1 MTTVG
6 DGFAWPFQDPQWPAK
21 ILLQG
26 LIALIP
32 VVGWISL
39 AGWLVLT
46 IDHYR
51 TGRHDLP
58 SPGFHLERGVVL
70 FLVYLAYVV
79 VFSIPGA
86 ILQGSGN
93 ANDNPGTE
101 ALGNLLGLGLSLL
114 LAFLAPSIIL
124 HTYRSGFNGGFDLSG
139 IWQMATANA
148 SNTVVA
154 GLVIVAASFISVIGF
169 GLCCVGAIF
178 TIPYGAAITAGAV
191 TWYEHVTATPPAPP
205 AGYERAEPHGS
216 ALPNTP
222 YLEA

>member
-1 MTTVG
+1 MTSVG
-6 DGFAWPFQDPQWPAK
+6 DGFAWAFQDSQWPSK

-26 LIALIP
+26 LIAFIP

-39 AGWLVLT
+39 VGWLVLT

-58 SPGFHLERGVVL
+58 PPGFHLERGIVL
-70 FLVYLAYVV
+70 FLVYVAYAV

-93 ANDNPGTE
+93 ANANPGTE
-101 ALGNLLGLGLSLL
+101 MLGNLLDAVLILL

-139 IWQMATANA
+139 IWQMATANT

-154 GLVIVAASFISVIGF
+154 GLVIVAAS
-169 GLCCVGAIF
+169 LQ
-178 TIPYGAAITAGAV
+178 
-191 TWYEHVTATPPAPP
+191 P
-205 AGYERAEPHGS
+205 AGRARRIKRRAEPLGS
-216 ALPNTP
+216 ALRTP
-222 YLEA
+222 LTLEA

>member
-1 MTTVG
+1 MTSVG
-6 DGFAWPFQDPQWPAK
+6 DGFAWPFQDPQWPSK

-26 LIALIP
+26 LIAFIP

-39 AGWLVLT
+39 IGWLVLT

-51 TGRHDLP
+51 TGRNDLP
-58 SPGFHLERGVVL
+58 PPGFHLERGIVL
-70 FLVYLAYVV
+70 FLVYVAYAV

-93 ANDNPGTE
+93 ANANPGTE
-101 ALGNLLGLGLSLL
+101 MLGNLLDAVLILL

-139 IWQMATANA
+139 IWQMATANT

-154 GLVIVAASFISVIGF
+154 GLVIVAASLISAIGF
-169 GLCCVGAIF
+169 PICCVGAIF

-191 TWYEHVTATPPAPP
+191 TWYDHVTANPPAMP
-205 AGYERAEPHGS
+205 AA
-216 ALPNTP
+216 
-222 YLEA
+222 

>member
-1 MTTVG
+1 MTSVG
-6 DGFAWPFQDPQWPAK
+6 DGFVWPFHDLQWPSK
-21 ILLQG
+21 VLLQG

-39 AGWLVLT
+39 AGWLVIT

-58 SPGFHLERGVVL
+58 PPGFHLERGVVL
-70 FLVYLAYVV
+70 FVVYVAYVV

-93 ANDNPGTE
+93 ANANPGTE
-101 ALGNLLGLGLSLL
+101 TLGNLLDAVLVLL

-154 GLVIVAASFISVIGF
+154 GLVIVAASFIGAIGF
-169 GLCCVGAIF
+169 VFCCAGAIF
-178 TIPYGAAITAGAV
+178 TLPYGAVITAAAV
-191 TWYEHVTATPPAPP
+191 TWYEHVTANPPPVPAAP
-205 AGYERAEPHGS
+205 AA
-216 ALPNTP
+216 
-222 YLEA
+222 

>member
-1 MTTVG
+1 MTSVG
-6 DGFAWPFQDPQWPAK
+6 DGFAWPFQDPQWPSK
-21 ILLQG
+21 ILVQG

-58 SPGFHLERGVVL
+58 PPGFHLERGIVL
-70 FLVYLAYVV
+70 FLVLVAYAV

-93 ANDNPGTE
+93 ANANPGTE
-101 ALGNLLGLGLSLL
+101 TLGNLLDAVLTLL

-139 IWQMATANA
+139 IWQMATANT

-154 GLVIVAASFISVIGF
+154 GLVIVAASLISAIGF
-169 GLCCVGAIF
+169 PICCVGAIF

-191 TWYEHVTATPPAPP
+191 TWYDHVTANPPAMP
-205 AGYERAEPHGS
+205 AA
-216 ALPNTP
+216 
-222 YLEA
+222 